1 MHTSGNPKMKL
12 ALAVVVTFV
21 VVVSHVEMSQAS
33 PAWGTPPGEPSLRE
47 EAPTTDIM
55 RAVSEEDLR

>member
-1 MHTSGNPKMKL
+1 MKL

-55 RAVSEEDLR
+55 RAVSEEDLK